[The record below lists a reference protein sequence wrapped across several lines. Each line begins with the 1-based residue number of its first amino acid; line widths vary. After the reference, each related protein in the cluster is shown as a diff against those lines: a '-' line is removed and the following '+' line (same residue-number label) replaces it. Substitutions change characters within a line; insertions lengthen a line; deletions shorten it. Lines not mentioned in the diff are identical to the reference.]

1 MSKHAARQFI
11 LARSVLGLAAA
22 VLLALVG
29 WIAFR
34 SGGSAE
40 PGDPLLVLPT
50 ADLQAVEGSLPAS
63 SPATESSPVSSAPSP
78 SPSPSVSRSASA
90 SPSASASLS
99 PSPSRSP
106 STSAKP
112 SPSKSTG
119 RPSPSP
125 SRTSSSPAAADLS
138 VTYSTSASWRDGFIA
153 ALRVTNNGTSA
164 RDWTVTL
171 SYPSGSGIELR
182 GAWNATA
189 SISGNTVT
197 LRGKSL
203 AGGSSVSVGFQAE
216 KDRNDLVKPVT
227 CAIGGGSCRVS

>member
-50 ADLQAVEGSLPAS
+50 ADLQAAEGSLPAT
-63 SPATESSPVSSAPSP
+63 SPATESSPVSSA

-90 SPSASASLS
+90 SPSVSVSVS
-99 PSPSRSP
+99 PSPSRSA

-164 RDWTVTL
+164 RDWTITL
-171 SYPSGSGIELR
+171 SYPSGSGLELR

-189 SISGNTVT
+189 SLSGNTVT
-197 LRGKSL
+197 LSGKSL

-216 KDRNDLVKPVT
+216 KNLNDLVKPIT

>member
-40 PGDPLLVLPT
+40 AGDPRLVLPT
-50 ADLQAVEGSLPAS
+50 ADLQAAEGSLPATSPTTESTPAS
-63 SPATESSPVSSAPSP
+63 SPSST

-90 SPSASASLS
+90 SVSPSAS
-99 PSPSRSP
+99 PTPSRSA

-119 RPSPSP
+119 RPSPTP
-125 SRTSSSPAAADLS
+125 SRTSSTPAASDLS
-138 VTYSTSASWRDGFIA
+138 VSYSTSASWRDGFIA
-153 ALRVTNNGTSA
+153 ALRVTNNGTAA

-171 SYPSGSGIELR
+171 SYPSGSGLELR

-189 SISGNTVT
+189 SLSGNTVT

-203 AGGSSVSVGFQAE
+203 AGGSSISVGFQAE
-216 KDRNDLVKPVT
+216 KDLRDLVKPVT

>member
-34 SGGSAE
+34 SGGSAD

-50 ADLQAVEGSLPAS
+50 ADLQAAEGSLPAS
-63 SPATESSPVSSAPSP
+63 SPVTESSPVSTAP

-99 PSPSRSP
+99 PSPSRSAA
-106 STSAKP
+106 TSAKP

-189 SISGNTVT
+189 GISGNTVT

-216 KDRNDLVKPVT
+216 KDLNDLVKPVT